1 MTIKKL
7 LPLLILSLL
16 IAGCESKS
24 DRRKHLCA
32 EYYANIGDSKRYK
45 LVEEF
50 GIVVSSGKYKVRQE
64 QRRVGNA
71 CEFYKD

>member
-7 LPLLILSLL
+7 LPLLILPLL

-32 EYYANIGDSKRYK
+32 DFYSSFGEVSKKNK
-45 LVEEF
+45 LMEEF
-50 GIVVSSGKYKVRQE
+50 GIVVSGKNTWSEERKRINN
-64 QRRVGNA
+64 G
-71 CEFYKD
+71 CEYYD